1 MNHQDQNN
9 LHVILFTGHMI
20 DKPGRPEARFPPVK
34 EINARDAIT
43 DALNKILQTHKKVVG
58 IAGGASGGDIL
69 FHEACIKQQIPSRL
83 FLLSGKEEYIKTSVK
98 PAGENWVARF
108 EKLYE
113 VLPKTF
119 YHGHIEDSHARWK
132 MNNEWM
138 LNDTISLSGKDFTLI
153 ALWDGLPGDGP
164 GGTEHMVKMAK
175 NAGGNIIIL
184 NTKKIFEL

>member
-1 MNHQDQNN
+1 MSEPDQNS

-20 DKPGRPEARFPPVK
+20 DKPGRSEARFPPAK

-43 DALNKILQTHKKVVG
+43 DALKKMLQTHTKVVG

-69 FHEACIKQQIPSRL
+69 FHEACLNQQIPSRL
-83 FLLSGKEEYIKTSVK
+83 FLLLGKEEYIKNSVET
-98 PAGENWVARF
+98 AGGNWVARF
-108 EKLYE
+108 EKLYDI
-113 VLPKTF
+113 LPKSF
-119 YHGHIEDSHARWK
+119 YHGDVENSHAIWK

-138 LNDTISLSGKDFTLI
+138 LNYTISLSGKDFTLM

-164 GGTEHMVKMAK
+164 GGTEHMVEMAK

-184 NTKKIFEL
+184 NTKKIFAL